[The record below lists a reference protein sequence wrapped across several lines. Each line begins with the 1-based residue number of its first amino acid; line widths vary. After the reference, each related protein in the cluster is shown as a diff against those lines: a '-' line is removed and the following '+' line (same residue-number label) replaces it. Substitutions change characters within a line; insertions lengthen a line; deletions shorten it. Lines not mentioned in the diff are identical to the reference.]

1 MKTLA
6 VISALLLF
14 TGLNAQEKVTFTAAD
29 GLTVTANLYEI
40 DETLPYILLF
50 HQAGFSKGEYKA
62 SAVKLLKLGYNCLAV
77 DLRSGDNVN
86 FTPNE
91 TAQEAKSKGLPMDY
105 MDSEPD
111 MLAAIEWA
119 YNKSNKKVV
128 LFGSS
133 YSASLALKI
142 GRSNPKVK
150 AVVAFSPGEY
160 FQPGFILKDHLN
172 GYDIPVFVAC
182 SQREFA
188 YMGSL
193 LAAIPDNLK
202 SVFKPQ
208 EGPGEHGSKALWNA
222 NPSSNEYWLALLL
235 FFKTLE

>member
-1 MKTLA
+1 MKT
-6 VISALLLF
+6 VIIIFSLLLV
-14 TGLNAQEKVTFTAAD
+14 TGLNAQDKVTFTAAD
-29 GLTVTANLYEI
+29 GLTVYANLYEI

-91 TAQEAKSKGLPMDY
+91 TAQEAKSKLLPAEYLDA
-105 MDSEPD
+105 EQD
-111 MLAAIEWA
+111 MQAAIEWA
-119 YNKSNKKVV
+119 YNKSKKKVV

-142 GRSNPKVK
+142 GRSNPNVK

-160 FQPGFILKDHLN
+160 FQPGLVLKDHLN

-182 SQREFA
+182 SQREFT
-188 YMGSL
+188 YMGTL
-193 LAAIPDNLK
+193 LSAVPDNLK

-235 FFKTLE
+235 FFKTIE